1 MNTPRKPNDPILQSL
16 ADEASDLPLRAAHEA
31 RSRNMHHLRQRRL
44 AASVVTIL
52 FAGLCAW
59 SLITMP
65 EPRSS
70 SVTMQTAVSHEN
82 PKESATPFPSPAI
95 AKNDPS
101 VPPPRDFVKVQTQ
114 DEAMND
120 PLPLPDGLDWEQQE
134 LFKAARGLPLLLVRD
149 GSGKVARIHVIER

>member
-1 MNTPRKPNDPILQSL
+1 MNTPNEPNDPLLQSL

-31 RSRNMHHLRQRRL
+31 RSRNMHYLRQRGL
-44 AASVVTIL
+44 AASAVTIL

-59 SLITMP
+59 SFITMP

-70 SVTMQTAVSHEN
+70 SVTVQPAVPHES
-82 PKESATPFPSPAI
+82 PKESPAPFPPSAI

-101 VPPPRDFVKVQTQ
+101 VQPSREIAKVQTE
-114 DEAMND
+114 DDAMND
-120 PLPLPDGLDWEQQE
+120 PLPDGLDHEQQE

-149 GSGKVARIHVIER
+149 SSGKVARIHVIER